1 MTEDW
6 HLFRSHG
13 HQCRRRWRGNRKHQV
28 MKAYHLLTSSCTFWF
43 CLGGLEACEALSD
56 RRNCCRLILAV
67 TDTWKQGRFIWHV
80 TPHVVFVNRNLDCW
94 LEKISSCVQ
103 REQPGCISSHCKKKQ
118 PKQQKAQNLFATCN
132 SHNKSYTNRSCKMQS
147 KRNKKD
153 KVDEYVQER
162 QVHKVVYSVLQR

>member
-6 HLFRSHG
+6 HLFHSHG
-13 HQCRRRWRGNRKHQV
+13 HQRRRRWRGNRKHQV

-43 CLGGLEACEALSD
+43 CLGGLEAGEALSD
-56 RRNCCRLILAV
+56 CRNCWRLILAV

-80 TPHVVFVNRNLDCW
+80 TLRVVFVNRNLDYW

-103 REQPGCISSHCKKKQ
+103 REQPGCISSHCKETKQ
-118 PKQQKAQNLFATCN
+118 NFFATCN

-147 KRNKKD
+147 KRNKKKRD
-153 KVDEYVQER
+153 KVEYVQDR
-162 QVHKVVYSVLQR
+162 QVH